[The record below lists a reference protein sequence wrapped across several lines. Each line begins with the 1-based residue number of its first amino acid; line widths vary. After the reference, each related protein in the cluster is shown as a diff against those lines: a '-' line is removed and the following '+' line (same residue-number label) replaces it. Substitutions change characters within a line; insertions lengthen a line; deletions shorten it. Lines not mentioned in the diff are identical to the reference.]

1 MLAHE
6 MMEKEPER
14 QKLRPFYRGFFIFL
28 SIAGMIAVL
37 VSFGEQSTPWR
48 FWISG
53 SVMSV
58 LFGYLGF
65 TGRTPKWLQDRKR
78 R

>member
-1 MLAHE
+1 M
-6 MMEKEPER
+6 EPER
-14 QKLRPFYRGFFIFL
+14 QKLRPLYRGFLLFL
-28 SIAGMIAVL
+28 CVAGVIAVL
-37 VSFGEQSTPWR
+37 VSFMEQPKPWK

-78 R
+78 Q